1 MVKVRAVSGAGR
13 WGNGAGLCHQRC
25 RSVRSMAQ
33 VSAVSGACPYRPLVA
48 NSLLLSHFLKI
59 LVPFCAED
67 YQHLADYQPFSCHQ
81 NRVVEGPGGGPSRAR
96 RTATG
101 AKTGETVAMADLSA
115 RQRHDMGPNRAAS
128 GPLMQVWPHSSRPP
142 APCGAQ
148 RRRTQP
154 SAAASKTRNHRLA
167 IRGSAVSGEPSRAP

>member
-1 MVKVRAVSGAGR
+1 MGWTFEAEMAPKQEPRVQGMDLQGQGGA
-13 WGNGAGLCHQRC
+13 
-25 RSVRSMAQ
+25 
-33 VSAVSGACPYRPLVA
+33 
-48 NSLLLSHFLKI
+48 
-59 LVPFCAED
+59 
-67 YQHLADYQPFSCHQ
+67 
-81 NRVVEGPGGGPSRAR
+81 
-96 RTATG
+96 ATG

-128 GPLMQVWPHSSRPP
+128 GPLTQVWPHSPRPP

-154 SAAASKTRNHRLA
+154 SAAASGTRNHRLA